1 MKVKR
6 QEITCESDLKR
17 TLDEM
22 YRRAKEG
29 KEPFYDLV
37 ELLLNEELMITA
49 IHNIKSNK
57 GSKTVGIDKKD
68 INIYLHMK
76 QEKLFAL
83 LKRHIN
89 NYNPKPVKRRYIP
102 KNNKPN
108 EKRPL
113 GIPTILDRIIQEMV
127 RIALE
132 PIAEAQFFK
141 HSYGFRT
148 YRSCEHAIARVLDLI
163 RRNKNYW
170 VIEGDI
176 KGFFDNINHNKLI
189 EILWN
194 MGIRDK
200 RFLSIIKK
208 MLKAGV
214 MEDGKFQIS
223 EAGTPQGGIISPLLA
238 NIYLNNFD
246 WMVARMFE
254 EHPAKYQATIPS
266 TNGYRRLR
274 QRGHQPCYLVRYA
287 DDWVILCESKETA
300 LRILSKVEKY
310 FRHVL
315 KLELSKEKTLITNIR
330 ETPAKFLGFNIIA
343 EKARLKN
350 KIVGKA
356 LPNKKN
362 IESKVRE
369 ISSDIKNLVRCTND
383 YYIAAEIEVINSKI
397 VGLSNYFKFGNCK
410 RLFSSLDNRLT
421 SRTYQTFCKIYGK
434 KNWDNHRIEAHKLD
448 NRRERHK
455 GRNCKVYFVKV
466 NEVNIGLTRM
476 DFTNSVLAMNFNQD
490 LIPYTLNG
498 RLLYA
503 KKHGRKSKLSRP
515 TLYNPESLKM
525 VAVRQIKPNGN
536 KSVLYNFEY
545 MMNREY
551 AFNRDLGAC
560 KACKINLTVANYH
573 CHHNRPFLSLDK
585 INKVNNLSSICHDCH
600 KFIHG
605 TGTVNDSKRMAKIN
619 KYRKML
625 TENKS

>member
-1 MKVKR
+1 
-6 QEITCESDLKR
+6 
-17 TLDEM
+17 M

-113 GIPTILDRIIQEMV
+113 GIPTVLDRIIQEMV

-132 PIAEAQFFK
+132 PIAEAKFFK
-141 HSYGFRT
+141 HSYGFRP

-189 EILWN
+189 EIMWN

-214 MEDGKFQIS
+214 MEEGKFQIP

-246 WMVARMFE
+246 WMVAEMFE
-254 EHPAKYQATIPS
+254 EHPAKYQVKNPS
-266 TNGYRRLR
+266 TNGYARLR
-274 QRGHQPCYLVRYA
+274 RRGHQPCYLVRYA
-287 DDWVILCESKETA
+287 DDWVILCEQKETA
-300 LRILSKVEKY
+300 LRILAKVEKY

-315 KLELSKEKTLITNIR
+315 KLELSSEKTLITNIR
-330 ETPAKFLGFNIIA
+330 ETPAKFLGFDIIA

-369 ISSDIKNLVRCTND
+369 ISSDIKKLVRCTND
-383 YYIAAEIEVINSKI
+383 HYIVAEIEVINSKI

-421 SRTYQTFCKIYGK
+421 DRTYQTFCKIYGK

-455 GRNCKVYFVKV
+455 GRDCKVYFVKV
-466 NEVNIGLTRM
+466 DEVNIGLTRM

-490 LIPYTLNG
+490 LTPYTLNG

-503 KKHGRKSKLSRP
+503 KKYGRKSKLSRP
-515 TLYNPESLKM
+515 TLYNPESLRM
-525 VAVRQIKPNGN
+525 VAVRRIKLNDN

-560 KACKINLTVANYH
+560 KACKVDLTVANYH
-573 CHHNRPFLSLDK
+573 CHHNKPFLSLDK
-585 INKVNNLSSICHDCH
+585 INKVSNLSSVCRDCH
-600 KFIHG
+600 KLIHG
-605 TGTVNDSKRMAKIN
+605 TGMVNDSKRMAKIN
-619 KYRKML
+619 KYRKLL